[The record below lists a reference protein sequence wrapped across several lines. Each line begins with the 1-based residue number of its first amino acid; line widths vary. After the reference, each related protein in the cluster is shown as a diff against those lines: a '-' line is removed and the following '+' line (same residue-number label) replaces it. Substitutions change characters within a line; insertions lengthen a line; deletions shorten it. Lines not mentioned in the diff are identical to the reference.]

1 MDDVQNVGIVL
12 ADDEAA
18 SLVVITVEFVSVA
31 FCCSC
36 VASNRK
42 IESSSVAEF
51 ESADCGGGNLTRLAF
66 CCCSL
71 SDDLLRCMRREMIFF
86 IKRKSRIAFHC
97 TQLTWQRGF
106 FVS

>member
-12 ADDEAA
+12 AVVVAAA
-18 SLVVITVEFVSVA
+18 SLLVTVEFGSVAA

-51 ESADCGGGNLTRLAF
+51 ESADCGVGLARLAF

-71 SDDLLRCMRREMIFF
+71 SDDLLRCMERNDFLYKEKKPDRF
-86 IKRKSRIAFHC
+86 SNC